1 MDAHRAA
8 FEQRPERGKESTMLM
23 CFRLDPDQLAAALS
37 IAGLEPGPRSTLPL
51 ITPPPDPAAA
61 LRDTG
66 LLEADDRLTRPATGA
81 LRIAADPAHT
91 TAITANHAGQDKW
104 TAALVL
110 RGDEDDTFVMQAGTG
125 DDGFD
130 FTVVPTLTQAAMLVD
145 HLLDLTSYGPGFAS
159 LPIDL
164 DLIAFA
170 ALLAAADAAQEAR
183 LAGVLHRNLAPGP
196 LELRALELEEQLA
209 KGLAAGDTRWALSAA
224 QGATPV
230 SLAAAAGRMTEGL
243 ARLASLGLVRLE
255 ALGSYRFTDAGTAVA
270 RSFGQLLTT
279 GSIAVMAGAATKQDA
294 LAYFTVF
301 RSTFSTRFACWRELA
316 ARNPRTELFETTT
329 EVALRLVRD
338 VLDPAVVE
346 PFTGDIPAL
355 DEAAAPTQVVP
366 RVERGGA
373 PTFQPTHQVPA
384 NGMPAWA
391 TPDSTWPPVARI
403 DARVELQILERCG
416 DWAHIVCNNG
426 WTAWV
431 DGRAIEPLAALWYPT
446 HLAPEGGLDAWAAP
460 DPNLGP
466 ITSIDPG
473 VELQILGRAGDWAHI
488 ACNNGWTA
496 WVDGRAIQ
504 PLARRGPP
512 WIPTGNTRA

>member
-1 MDAHRAA
+1 
-8 FEQRPERGKESTMLM
+8 MLM
-23 CFRLDPDQLAAALS
+23 RFRLDPDQLAAAIS
-37 IAGLEPGPRSTLPL
+37 IAGLKPGPRSALPL
-51 ITPPPDPAAA
+51 TTPPSDPAAA

-66 LLEADDRLTRPATGA
+66 LLEADDRLTGPAKAA

-91 TAITANHAGQDKW
+91 TAVTADRVGQDDR
-104 TAALVL
+104 TAALL
-110 RGDEDDTFVMQAGTG
+110 LCGDEEGTFVMQAETG

-130 FTVVPTLTQAAMLVD
+130 FTVVPSLTQATMLVD
-145 HLLDLTSYGPGFAS
+145 QLLDLTSYGPGFAS
-159 LPIDL
+159 PPIDL
-164 DLIAFA
+164 DLITFA

-183 LAGVLHRNLAPGP
+183 LAGVLSRNVAAGP

-243 ARLASLGLVRLE
+243 ARLASLSLVRLE

-279 GSIAVMAGAATKQDA
+279 GSIVVMNGAATKQDA

-316 ARNPRTELFETTT
+316 ARNPRAELLETTT

-338 VLDPAVVE
+338 VLDPAVIK
-346 PFTGDIPAL
+346 PFAGGIPAF
-355 DEAAAPTQVVP
+355 DVSAVPTEAVP
-366 RVERGGA
+366 AVERGSTPA
-373 PTFQPTHQVPA
+373 FHPTHQVPA
-384 NGMPAWA
+384 SGMPAWA
-391 TPDSTWPPVARI
+391 TPDSTRPPVARI
-403 DARVELQILERCG
+403 EPRVELQILDRSG
-416 DWAHIVCNNG
+416 DWVHIACNNG

-446 HLAPEGGLDAWAAP
+446 HLVPEGGLDAWAAP
-460 DPNLGP
+460 DPSLGP

-504 PLARRGPP
+504 PLARPGAP
-512 WIPTGNTRA
+512 WTSTGDRNV